1 MLMAHSIWKP
11 EKKAL
16 WLREVAST
24 VGPLP
29 THTPNIPTLSL
40 TLKATGRKVG
50 EKFRTNF
57 NTWWA
62 IKLSPFFINSSK
74 D

>member
-1 MLMAHSIWKP
+1 MAHSIWKP
-11 EKKAL
+11 EKKGL

-24 VGPLP
+24 VGPFP
-29 THTPNIPTLSL
+29 TPTPNIPTLSL

-57 NTWWA
+57 NT
-62 IKLSPFFINSSK
+62 
-74 D
+74 